1 MLQPIL
7 LKIIIHL
14 ISGIHA
20 FQIHK
25 RRHASRIVG
34 CESGASKS
42 LAQNFVAESLAGGVE
57 GGVEDA
63 ALHFEEVEDAGAGDE
78 RHCEIRDSGETLYWG
93 DGRWW

>member
-57 GGVEDA
+57 CGVEDA
-63 ALHFEEVEDAGAGDE
+63 ALYFEEVEDAGARDE
-78 RHCEIRDSGETLYWG
+78 GHCEMRDLGEALDGG